1 MKSKKAS
8 KVEAKIDDITNRS
21 QLLHRLVQ
29 SCFGYTYHN
38 GIELNRYFPIS
49 FTVNWTYCWSLH
61 IRQEEQLSEQSPT
74 ISKEIHQ
81 TDVQMFSL
89 PAILRVMVGFSN
101 VQPLPQHPFLSCL
114 QQPEVKTQ
122 DERVQKQRSWENI
135 TITMRIQ

>member
-1 MKSKKAS
+1 MRHMKSKKAS

-61 IRQEEQLSEQSPT
+61 ITKEAQLSELSSPT
-74 ISKEIHQ
+74 ISKKHQ
-81 TDVQMFSL
+81 IDIEAILQLEQQMFSSFTCK
-89 PAILRVMVGFSN
+89 PDNDGWVFKRAATSSASV
-101 VQPLPQHPFLSCL
+101 PLMFA
-114 QQPEVKTQ
+114 T
-122 DERVQKQRSWENI
+122 
-135 TITMRIQ
+135 T